1 MKFDMQNKPLSIFH
15 FSSLT
20 DIVMLLLIFFLLTS
34 QFVIQT
40 GVKVKLPGAVN
51 NEQTVPSRIVVS
63 ITELGKIYV
72 GQDEVTMD
80 ALALKL
86 EGIKQNAAE
95 ENVIIR
101 ADKSTNI
108 ETVIRVIDA
117 AKGVGIDKFTIETE
131 KESY

>member
-1 MKFDMQNKPLSIFH
+1 MKFEMENKRLSIFH
-15 FSSLT
+15 SSSLT

-34 QFVIQT
+34 QFVVQT

-51 NEQTVPSRIVVS
+51 NEQTVPSRIIVS

-72 GQDEVTMD
+72 GKEEVMMD

-86 EGIKQNAAE
+86 ESIKETASE
-95 ENVIIR
+95 KNVIIR
-101 ADKSTNI
+101 ADKATAI
-108 ETVIRVIDA
+108 EKVIKVIDA
-117 AKGVGIDKFTIETE
+117 AKGIGIEKFTIETE

>member
-1 MKFDMQNKPLSIFH
+1 MKLEMQNKPLSIFH

-63 ITELGKIYV
+63 ITETGKIYV
-72 GQDEVTMD
+72 GKDEVTLD

-86 EGIKQNAAE
+86 ESIKQTAAE

-101 ADKSTNI
+101 ADRATNI
-108 ETVIRVIDA
+108 EMVIKIIDA
-117 AKGVGIDKFTIETE
+117 AKGIGIEKFTIETE
-131 KESY
+131 KESF